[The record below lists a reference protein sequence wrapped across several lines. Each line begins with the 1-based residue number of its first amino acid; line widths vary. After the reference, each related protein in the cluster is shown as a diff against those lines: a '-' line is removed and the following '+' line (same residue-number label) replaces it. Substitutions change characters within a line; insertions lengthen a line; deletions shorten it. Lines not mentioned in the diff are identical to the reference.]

1 MNDTLMENT
10 AVVGLTPN
18 PYIIDLHQLGR
29 LIFFMLLAGI
39 LIALLIKIILD
50 LRKYH
55 YKD

>member
-10 AVVGLTPN
+10 AAAGLAPN
-18 PYIIDLHQLGR
+18 PYIINLHQLGK
-29 LIFFMLLAGI
+29 LVFFMLLAGI